1 MMKKRIFP
9 LLAVFLCA
17 LLLTVVLA
25 SPGTKAPA
33 SSKNDQT
40 DPVPPSTPAVET
52 LTFPLELE
60 DNRLLLNLPFS
71 YDGLNPDCD
80 NAEGLNIAAIMVK
93 NLSAQ
98 HLVKAELTLI
108 AADGAEILFHI
119 EHLPSEKQ
127 ITAFAQDNATLPA
140 EAAWVEVR
148 ISAEFAQRQ
157 SLRGNGV
164 DIRENGMRI
173 DVTNS
178 TDAELT
184 NLTIYCHNL
193 LGGEYFGGK
202 SYSYKINNLPAG
214 ETVTVEALDCI
225 LGIAEA
231 AYTEGN

>member
-1 MMKKRIFP
+1 M
-9 LLAVFLCA
+9 
-17 LLLTVVLA
+17 
-25 SPGTKAPA
+25 
-33 SSKNDQT
+33 
-40 DPVPPSTPAVET
+40 
-52 LTFPLELE
+52 
-60 DNRLLLNLPFS
+60 
-71 YDGLNPDCD
+71 
-80 NAEGLNIAAIMVK
+80 
-93 NLSAQ
+93 
-98 HLVKAELTLI
+98 
-108 AADGAEILFHI
+108 AADGTEILFHI

-173 DVTNS
+173 DVTNN

-184 NLTIYCHNL
+184 NLTIYCHNV
-193 LGGEYFGGK
+193 LGEEYFGGK
-202 SYSYKINNLPAG
+202 SYPYEINNLPAG